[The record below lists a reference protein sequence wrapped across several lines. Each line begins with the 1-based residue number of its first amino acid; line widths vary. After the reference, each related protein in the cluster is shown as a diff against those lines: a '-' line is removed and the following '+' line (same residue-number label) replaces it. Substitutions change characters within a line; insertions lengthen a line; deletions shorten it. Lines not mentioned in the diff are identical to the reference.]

1 MLKRLVTALVI
12 LLTAVS
18 FSFAASGPDMKEG
31 LWEITSTM
39 KMQGMNLPSHTH
51 TQCIT
56 KNDLV
61 PKSSQPGQECKISDY
76 KIEGNTVTWSIKCS
90 TQGGE
95 MEGTGRITYMGD
107 SFEGTMKM
115 KMGGSGAE
123 MTTHMSGR
131 RIGDCN

>member
-1 MLKRLVTALVI
+1 MLKRLFTVFVI
-12 LLTAVS
+12 LLAAVS
-18 FSFAASGPDMKEG
+18 FSFAASGPDIKEG
-31 LWEITSTM
+31 LWEITSSM
-39 KMQGMNLPSHTH
+39 KMQGMNMPSYTH

-61 PKSSQPGQECKISDY
+61 PKSSQPGQECTISNY
-76 KIEGNTVTWSIKCS
+76 KIKGNTVSWSIKCS
-90 TQGGE
+90 NQGGE

-115 KMGGSGAE
+115 KMSGSGTE
-123 MTTHMSGR
+123 VTTHMTGR